1 MLTTTFS
8 RDTLVAAAPGVYAPQ
23 DDSYLLL
30 EALAQTTS
38 VQGRSVL
45 DLCTGTGIA
54 AIAAAR
60 LGARKVTAIDVSR
73 RAIRCTR
80 RNARAAG
87 VAQRITAC
95 VGTHGDASIRGRYD
109 VVLCNPPYV
118 PARPRP
124 YNGATPERGCAAM
137 AWDAGPDGRLV
148 LDPLCD
154 SAAGLLEDGGV
165 LLVVQSEFADPGR
178 SIRMLRRQGVDA
190 EVVLTQRIPF
200 GPVLTE
206 RASWMEV
213 AGLIPAG
220 LREEE
225 LVVIRGEKL

>member
-60 LGARKVTAIDVSR
+60 LGARTVTAIDVSR
-73 RAIRCTR
+73 RAVRCTR

-87 VAQRITAC
+87 VAQRITAR
-95 VGTHGDASIRGRYD
+95 VGTHGDARTRGRYD

-124 YNGATPERGCAAM
+124 HKCAIPERGCAAA

-178 SIRMLRRQGVDA
+178 SIRMLRRRGVDA
-190 EVVLTQRIPF
+190 EVVLTQRIQF

-206 RASWMEV
+206 RASWMESM
-213 AGLIPAG
+213 GLVPAG
-220 LREEE
+220 VREEE